1 MTACL
6 PANGKDPVERKNGDI
21 HQRGKNFQ
29 TEFLALMKGIVD

>member
-6 PANGKDPVERKNGDI
+6 NTNGKDPIERKNDDI

-29 TEFLALMKGIVD
+29 MEFLTLMRGIVY